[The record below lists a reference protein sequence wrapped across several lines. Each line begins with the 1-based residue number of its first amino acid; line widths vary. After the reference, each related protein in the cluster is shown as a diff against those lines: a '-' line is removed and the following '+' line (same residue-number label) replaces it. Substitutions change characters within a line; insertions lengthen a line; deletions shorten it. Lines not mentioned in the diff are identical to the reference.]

1 MEITDNH
8 GILTEKSEDRKSKE
22 RKRLKRRVSE
32 LLEASDGVDEVDVTE
47 ELGTAAVALCTKLV
61 HCLLSLAFLCL
72 LSVLLPEVTDWFT
85 AAKAANRDNHRAS
98 EPRFVFKP
106 LGWKVENTFI
116 NDHED

>member
-8 GILTEKSEDRKSKE
+8 GILTEKSEDHKSKE

-32 LLEASDGVDEVDVTE
+32 LLETCNGVDEVDVAE
-47 ELGTAAVALCTKLV
+47 ELGAAAVALCAEFV
-61 HCLLSLAFLCL
+61 HSLLSLTLLCL
-72 LSVLLPEVTDWFT
+72 FSVLLPEVTDWFT

-106 LGWKVENTFI
+106 LGLKSESPL
-116 NDHED
+116 